1 MNSINKIMDLKKNL
15 KKVINV
21 TKNMNVISSDENEK
35 SCKLMNSYEKNNK
48 NKAYIENGNN
58 FLNDKTI
65 ASMYSKANNSKVKD
79 EIEILDKEIETI
91 QKKLE
96 NMVKND

>member
-1 MNSINKIMDLKKNL
+1 
-15 KKVINV
+15 
-21 TKNMNVISSDENEK
+21 
-35 SCKLMNSYEKNNK
+35 MNSYEKNNK
-48 NKAYIENGNN
+48 NKEYIENGNN
-58 FLNDKTI
+58 FLNDKII
-65 ASMYSKANNSKVKD
+65 ASMYSKANDSKVKD

>member
-1 MNSINKIMDLKKNL
+1 
-15 KKVINV
+15 
-21 TKNMNVISSDENEK
+21 
-35 SCKLMNSYEKNNK
+35 
-48 NKAYIENGNN
+48 
-58 FLNDKTI
+58 
-65 ASMYSKANNSKVKD
+65 MYSKANDSKVKD